1 MSKNQKGKPKA
12 RAPKAVF
19 RQDWSIGQAAAEAD
33 GQLLQNCFVD
43 NGLVGQLLNTDDNSS
58 IVLGRV
64 GAGKSALLR
73 HIEDTQPRV
82 VRIDPSLFSIKYIC
96 NSSALEFVSE
106 LGVKLDPVFQA
117 LWKHVL
123 CVEYIRLRFNIKT
136 QSDAK
141 KIWNQIT
148 NFLSFNDAKRAAYE
162 YFKEFGGVEF
172 WQTTEV
178 RLKEIDTKLER
189 ELTSQL
195 NISHE
200 LIRAGATG
208 ARKLSE
214 AQRLEVVNNA
224 KTFINNIHMAALQ
237 NVVTALADMDQS
249 NHGAK
254 YFIII
259 DDLDT
264 DWANTETR
272 HRLIRALI
280 ETIRRFRPIRQLK
293 IIVAM
298 RTDLLESVVESTR
311 DAGLQIEK
319 LEDFFLRVAWTEGEL
334 REVVEKR
341 INHALKQRYTR
352 QSVAFLDVFPREVR
366 QKPTLDYMLERTLRR
381 PRDVILFVN
390 ECFKAAS
397 GRTEMSPNLIQD
409 AYRTY
414 SANRRVS
421 LLEEWHDVYPDL
433 DLHLDMLAGLRARTA
448 VASIPL
454 ASVNHQTL
462 KYVSRDKSHDEVTRA
477 FISLADK
484 QGDSAS
490 VAQALGALRPLL
502 SALFKVGAIGFIRP
516 PAGAVIFAG
525 NQPSGFSES
534 AIDLDTTVV
543 IHPML
548 YAALGVNAAVAS

>member
-1 MSKNQKGKPKA
+1 MLRDS
-12 RAPKAVF
+12 
-19 RQDWSIGQAAAEAD
+19 
-33 GQLLQNCFVD
+33 FVD
-43 NGLVGQLLNTDDNSS
+43 NGLAAQLLDTESNSS

-73 HIEDTQPRV
+73 HIEQGQQRV

-96 NSSALEFVSE
+96 NSSALEFVSA

-123 CVEYIRLRFNIKT
+123 CVEYIRLRFNIRT
-136 QSDAK
+136 QADAK
-141 KIWNQIT
+141 TVWAQIT
-148 NFLSFNDAKRAAYE
+148 NFFSANDARKMAYD

-178 RLKEIDTKLER
+178 RLKEIDTKLEK
-189 ELTSQL
+189 ELTGQL

-200 LIRAGATG
+200 IIKAGAAG
-208 ARKLSE
+208 AKKLSE
-214 AQRLEVVNNA
+214 AQRIEVVNNA

-237 NVVTALADMDQS
+237 NVVTALAEMDKA

-293 IIVAM
+293 IVVAM

-319 LEDFFLRVAWTEGEL
+319 LEDFFLRVSWTESEL
-334 REVVEKR
+334 KEVVETR
-341 INHALKQRYTR
+341 VNNALKQRYTR
-352 QSVAFLDVFPREVR
+352 QSVSFHDVFPKEVR
-366 QKPTLDYMLERTLRR
+366 QKSTFDYMIERTLKR
-381 PRDVILFVN
+381 PRDMILFVN
-390 ECFKAAS
+390 ECFKEAS
-397 GRTEMSPNLIQD
+397 GRTEMSPSLIQD
-409 AYRTY
+409 AYRSY

-433 DLHLDMLAGLRARTA
+433 DLHLDMLSGLRARTK
-448 VASIPL
+448 VSDISVESINRL
-454 ASVNHQTL
+454 TL
-462 KYVSRDKSHDEVTRA
+462 KYVSRERKLDDVTGHFHA
-477 FISLADK
+477 LAEK
-484 QGDSAS
+484 GDLAS
-490 VAQALGALRPLL
+490 VAQTMVAVRPLL
-502 SALFKVGAIGFIRP
+502 SALYKIGAVGFIRP
-516 PAGAVIFAG
+516 PASSVIFAG
-525 NQPSGFSES
+525 SQPGGFPDS
-534 AIDLDTTVV
+534 AIDLDTTIV

-548 YAALGVNAAVAS
+548 HAALGINTAVTT

>member
-1 MSKNQKGKPKA
+1 MSKGSQKKQKSRP
-12 RAPKAVF
+12 PKAVF

-33 GQLLQNCFVD
+33 GQLLRECFVD
-43 NGLVGQLLNTDDNSS
+43 NGLAGQLLDTEANSS

-73 HIEDTQPRV
+73 HIEDTQQRV

-123 CVEYIRLRFNIKT
+123 CVEYIRLRFNIRT
-136 QSDAK
+136 QADAK
-141 KIWNQIT
+141 KIWAQIT
-148 NFLSFNDAKRAAYE
+148 NFFTMNDAKRVAYE

-178 RLKEIDTKLER
+178 RLKEIVTKLER

-200 LIRAGATG
+200 LIKAGAAG

-237 NVVTALADMDQS
+237 NVVTALAEMDNA

-254 YFIII
+254 YFIVI

-341 INHALKQRYTR
+341 INHALKHRYTR
-352 QSVAFLDVFPREVR
+352 QSLSFSDVFPKEVR
-366 QKPTLDYMLERTLRR
+366 QKSTLDYMLERTLRR

-397 GRTEMSPNLIQD
+397 GRTEMSPNLVQE

-433 DLHLDMLAGLRARTA
+433 DLHLELISGLRARTK
-448 VASIPL
+448 VGDLPL
-454 ASVNHQTL
+454 AAINHQTL
-462 KYVSRDKSHDEVTRA
+462 KYVSRDKSKDEITRS
-477 FISLADK
+477 FINLADK

-490 VAQALGALRPLL
+490 VYQALSALRPLL

-534 AIDLDTTVV
+534 SIDLEAVIV

-548 YAALGVNAAVAS
+548 HAALGINTAVAA